1 MNVKNKIK
9 KSSPI
14 NPLRK
19 SPVEGTGWIVRDE
32 PCAHESIHYI
42 ASSLA
47 GMGAS
52 FHNSIMSEGGIRL
65 NLATRIASMLE
76 DSLFYAR
83 MYQDQCPDGR
93 ARREDMIDDATS
105 MIREFRTGKP

>member
-1 MNVKNKIK
+1 MSMK
-9 KSSPI
+9 KLKKRSTL

-32 PCAHESIHYI
+32 PCAHESVYYI

-47 GMGAS
+47 GMGQS
-52 FHNSIMSEGGIRL
+52 FHNSIMSEGAIRL

-83 MYQDQCPDGR
+83 MYQDQSGEGKK
-93 ARREDMIDDATS
+93 RREEMIDDATS

>member
-1 MNVKNKIK
+1 MKRKIK
-9 KSSPI
+9 KRSTI
-14 NPLRK
+14 NPLRRK
-19 SPVEGTGWIVRDE
+19 STVEGTGWIVREE
-32 PCAHESIHYI
+32 PCAHESVHYI
-42 ASSLA
+42 AASLS

-52 FHNSIMSEGGIRL
+52 FHNSVMSEGAVRL

-83 MYQDQCPDGR
+83 MYQDQCADGKK
-93 ARREDMIDDATS
+93 RREEMIDDATS

>member
-1 MNVKNKIK
+1 MNVKRKIK
-9 KSSPI
+9 KRSPL

-32 PCAHESIHYI
+32 PCAHESVHCI
-42 ASSLA
+42 AASLA
-47 GMGAS
+47 GMGQS

-83 MYQDQCPDGR
+83 MYQDQCPEGKK
-93 ARREDMIDDATS
+93 RREEMIDDATS